1 MAKQHIYIGFT
12 DEQVLSSRNRY
23 GANVLTPVDK
33 EPWWKKLLEKF
44 QDPLIVILLIA
55 GVLSVGISFYEY
67 YGLHKGSMLFYEP
80 IGIFVAI
87 ILATGLA
94 FIFEYKAE
102 KEFSIL
108 NKVNDDEPVQVI
120 RDGKVQHV
128 PRRDVVVDDIV
139 MLNTGEEVPADAT
152 LLEAHSLLLD
162 ESTLTGEPQCSKTA
176 DESQLDPQATYPS
189 NQVLKGTKVMEGHGV
204 AQVTAVGDS
213 TENGKVMESAQ
224 IDSSVKTPLNEQL
237 DKLGLFISKMSYLIG
252 LLVIVGRIVAY
263 FIYNPDAALNIDFVT
278 YLLQTIMMAVTLV
291 VVAVPEGLMMGLYVK
306 NEFLIVFCVVNQ
318 TDRHFSVWMVV
329 RLVGTDCRMPILL
342 NSPTMRMAVFLL
354 QFHNSESSPLEAMN
368 WPGCRT
374 AEKPFPDTSVSS
386 LTAILRK
393 VWKHITRLMPW
404 WSSDRYSYCVS
415 LSMTLYLIL
424 V

>member
-1 MAKQHIYIGFT
+1 MAKQHIYIGLT

-67 YGLHKGSMLFYEP
+67 YGLHKGSMVFYEP

-120 RDGKVQHV
+120 RNGKVKKIA
-128 PRRDVVVDDIV
+128 RREVVVGDVV

-152 LLEAHSLLLD
+152 LLEANSLRVD
-162 ESTLTGEPQCSKTA
+162 ESSLTGEPQCSKTT
-176 DESQLDPQATYPS
+176 DEALFDPQATYPS
-189 NQVLKGTKVMEGHGV
+189 NHVLKATKVIEGHGI
-204 AQVTAVGDS
+204 AQVTAVGDA

-237 DKLGLFISKMSYLIG
+237 DGLGKLISRMSYIIAG
-252 LLVIVGRIVAY
+252 LVVVGRILAY
-263 FIYNPDAALNIDFVT
+263 FINTPNAAIDLDFVT
-278 YLLQTIMMAVTLV
+278 FMLQTFMMAVTLV
-291 VVAVPEGLMMGLYVK
+291 VVAVPEGL
-306 NEFLIVFCVVNQ
+306 
-318 TDRHFSVWMVV
+318 
-329 RLVGTDCRMPILL
+329 P
-342 NSPTMRMAVFLL
+342 MAVTL
-354 QFHNSESSPLEAMN
+354 
-368 WPGCRT
+368 
-374 AEKPFPDTSVSS
+374 S
-386 LTAILRK
+386 LAYSMRRMLKTNNLVRRMHACE
-393 VWKHITRLMPW
+393 TRE
-404 WSSDRYSYCVS
+404 RQQ
-415 LSMTLYLIL
+415 
-424 V
+424 